1 MTAFVY
7 RAYRFDGTV
16 ETGTLEAPTKQ
27 DAARKLSQQSRQA
40 FFLAPTV
47 SRSGSGNIKSFLSIS
62 RRMDFGRLFSELA
75 VLLNA
80 GFTIDAALNAAI
92 SSEADAGRR
101 VDMQKVLELITG
113 GRPAAEAFS
122 ILPGVTPDVTALLAS
137 GERSARLAIVCQRLA
152 DSYEAKKKRHAAIVE
167 ALTYPA
173 FLLVVMTGALVVLAT
188 VLAPALEPIFEGSD
202 RTKPLT
208 LTLLSSIGAAVTTYP
223 FLFPAI
229 AAFGLLCLLLA
240 KRSPRT
246 QRSIAALSTKMPLL
260 GTLLKNTAT
269 AHYLDTLSL
278 LLANGVPMTE
288 ALQLAANANRR
299 SALKA
304 GFDTIGEAV
313 ANGSRLHAAMV
324 ESRLFDNTT
333 TSLVSLG
340 EEANVLPTVLER
352 AANLLSIRVSRRID
366 GALKLL
372 TPILTVSLGLLV
384 GSLVVSVM
392 TTILSVNDLA
402 LR

>member
-16 ETGTLEAPTKQ
+16 ESGTLEASTKQ
-27 DAARKLSQQSRQA
+27 EAARKLSQQSRQP
-40 FFLAPTV
+40 FFLAPAV
-47 SRSGSGNIKSFLSIS
+47 STSGSGNIGAFLTLSGRVDI
-62 RRMDFGRLFSELA
+62 GRLFSELA

-92 SSEADAGRR
+92 SGERDARRRADL
-101 VDMQKVLELITG
+101 QKVLESITG

-152 DSYEAKKKRHAAIVE
+152 DSYEARKKRRAAIVE

-173 FLLVVMTGALVVLAT
+173 FLLVVMAGALVVLAT

-202 RTKPLT
+202 KAKPFT
-208 LTLLSSIGAAVTTYP
+208 LSLLSTIGTAVTAYP
-223 FLFPAI
+223 FVFPAI
-229 AAFGLLCLLLA
+229 ATCGLLCFLLLS
-240 KRSPRT
+240 RSQGTR
-246 QRSIAALSTKMPLL
+246 RSIASLTTKIPLV
-260 GTLLKNTAT
+260 GSLLKSA
-269 AHYLDTLSL
+269 AAARYLDTLSL
-278 LLANGVPMTE
+278 LLGNGVPMAE
-288 ALQLAANANRR
+288 ALQLAANAN
-299 SALKA
+299 KA

-324 ESRLFDNTT
+324 ESSLFDNTT
-333 TSLVSLG
+333 TSLISLG

-372 TPILTVSLGLLV
+372 TPALTVSLGLLV
-384 GSLVVSVM
+384 GSLVISVM